1 MVSPV
6 IIGGHLFVA
15 LGSFAALVV
24 AASAAPVF
32 EGKYASPKGG
42 YRQSAEIA
50 RAGAGYSVSL
60 VVGTEGCSGLFE
72 GSGTIQGGRLI
83 ARTSD
88 PDAADDKCRIAI
100 TRTAKGI
107 VVNEDACEY
116 WHGPSCGF
124 DGALRKR

>member
-1 MVSPV
+1 MA
-6 IIGGHLFVA
+6 GGRHVLT
-15 LGSFAALVV
+15 ALVSLAV
-24 AASAAPVF
+24 LVVTVSAAPVF
-32 EGKYASPKGG
+32 EGKYASSKGG

-60 VVGTEGCSGLFE
+60 GVGTKGCSGLFE
-72 GSGTIQGGRLI
+72 GAGTIQGGRLI

-88 PDAADDKCRIAI
+88 PDAADDKCRIEI

-107 VVNEDACEY
+107 VVNEDACAH

-124 DGALRKR
+124 DGTLRRR

>member
-1 MVSPV
+1 MVSTV
-6 IIGGHLFVA
+6 IAGQHVLIA
-15 LGSFAALVV
+15 LVSLAALVV
-24 AASAAPVF
+24 TVSAAPVF
-32 EGKYASPKGG
+32 EGKYASSKGG

-72 GSGTIQGGRLI
+72 GTGTIQGGRLI

-88 PDAADDKCRIAI
+88 PDAADDKCRIEI
-100 TRTAKGI
+100 SRTAKGI

-124 DGALRKR
+124 DGSLRKR